1 MECRRSTGDQWEPH
15 SGHVGGVVPLGV
27 DEPRLTGL
35 LGLPRADRDPVTII
49 TAAQVRL
56 RRWRRVLNSAAGR
69 RVDRRTVAATS
80 RIRQI
85 AEARDALLLRACGA
99 SLPGHAE

>member
-1 MECRRSTGDQWEPH
+1 MECRLSTGIRYESPSRH
-15 SGHVGGVVPLGV
+15 FGGAVPVGG

-35 LGLPRADRDPVTII
+35 LGLSQAHRDPVTII

-56 RRWRRVLNSAAGR
+56 RRWRRVLNSAAGSG
-69 RVDRRTVAATS
+69 VGRRTVAVTN
-80 RIRQI
+80 RIRRI

-99 SLPGHAE
+99 VASGAGE

>member
-1 MECRRSTGDQWEPH
+1 MECHRPSEVQRQPRSRLFGD
-15 SGHVGGVVPLGV
+15 VVPLGV

-35 LGLPRADRDPVTII
+35 LGLPRSDRDPVTII

-56 RRWRRVLNSAAGR
+56 RRWRRMLNSAAGR
-69 RVDRRTVAATS
+69 RVSRRSMAVTN

-99 SLPGHAE
+99 DEPGGVE